1 MRREPAGKMPAL
13 RTRNP
18 ELSTFYP
25 PSPVLKSP
33 KPQVAAVPLAVGR
46 DWSGGAGYLYE
57 EKMDGRFSTRE
68 AVHGRERFILAGE
81 AMPGGEFYAFD
92 VIQIDGQDVRQRP
105 LRERLAELDRRWPPA
120 ELGTRNSKLETILR
134 PARGNGGEFLEAVL
148 ARGGEGIVAKHLD
161 QPFGVDWFK
170 CKRSEIFF
178 VIVTDCGGA
187 TQSAEV
193 ALADA
198 SSEFR
203 VPSSAARMRVPLLG
217 GKADRV
223 RVGSVLKIEGF
234 GLTPAG
240 RIREPRVCKDTP
252 TSWLVR
258 F

>member
-1 MRREPAGKMPAL
+1 MLK
-13 RTRNP
+13 
-18 ELSTFYP
+18 YQK
-25 PSPVLKSP
+25 PSL
-33 KPQVAAVPLAVGR
+33 AAVPLAVGR
-46 DWSGGAGYLYE
+46 GWRGGAGYLFE
-57 EKMDGRFSTRE
+57 EKMDGRFATRE
-68 AVHGRERFILAGE
+68 AVHGGESLLLAGE
-81 AMPGGEFYAFD
+81 SMPDGAFFAFD
-92 VIQIDGQDVRQRP
+92 VMAIDGQDVRPRP

-120 ELGTRNSKLETILR
+120 ERGTRNAERGTILR

-148 ARGGEGIVAKHLD
+148 ARGGEGVVAKHLD
-161 QPFGVDWFK
+161 QPYGVDWFK
-170 CKRSEIFF
+170 CKRVETFY

-198 SSEFR
+198 RAEFR

-223 RVGSVLKIEGF
+223 RVGSVLKVEGF